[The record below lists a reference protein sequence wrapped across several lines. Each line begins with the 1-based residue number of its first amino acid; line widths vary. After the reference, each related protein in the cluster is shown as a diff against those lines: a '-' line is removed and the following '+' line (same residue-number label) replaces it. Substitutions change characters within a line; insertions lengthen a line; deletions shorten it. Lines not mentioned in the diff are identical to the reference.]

1 MADTNRATIEL
12 RFADGDPITTWETF
26 TLRQNYIDPLDDFQL
41 TVSNPAPAKRDSYL
55 SRLSK
60 GERVTLWANG
70 AQQAT
75 CEIVTVSGKISRTDG
90 WTLSIGA
97 KSTLHAAFQGG
108 ADPHYGK
115 NLTADTPV
123 RDVIL
128 DVLGP
133 YGFNSI
139 VLDTASDV
147 GAISGKSLQ
156 GRAPAVALN
165 EVKLKDFQ
173 TPNKGDMSAYQYCAS
188 LFTRFGLVLRTDR
201 QGELLLGV
209 PDFDQAAAYTVEQD
223 RFRFYDGDLMI
234 GEIGWTDTNDGQHS
248 HYVVRGGK
256 DESATATSATSPTAG
271 VIVPGYSVPSGA
283 PFSKVSL
290 EELRPGRHLYRSARS
305 PYKPKFWRD
314 EKSLEVARA
323 LSFARS
329 MSAQRGA
336 SGFQVKCTVD
346 GLVSRTKRIWTVDTV
361 GRVVVGD
368 IGLDEN
374 MWLLETVKSGARN
387 GGQHTELTWIPLH
400 SLDLRSS

>member
-1 MADTNRATIEL
+1 MGVTNRARIEL
-12 RFADGDPITTWETF
+12 RFADGNPIDTWETF
-26 TLRQNYIDPLDDFQL
+26 SLRQNYIDPLDDFQL

-55 SRLSK
+55 SRLRK

-70 AQQAT
+70 TQQAT
-75 CEIVTVSGKISRTDG
+75 CEIVTVNGKTSRTDG
-90 WTLSIGA
+90 WTLTINA
-97 KSTLHAAFQGG
+97 KSTLHAAFAGG
-108 ADPHYGK
+108 ADPNYGK
-115 NLTADTPV
+115 NLEADTPV

-133 YGFNSI
+133 YGFDSI
-139 VLDTASDV
+139 VFDTSADV
-147 GAISGKSLQ
+147 GAISGKNLQ

-165 EVKLKDFQ
+165 DIKLKDFQ
-173 TPNKGDMSAYQYCAS
+173 SPNKGDMSAYQYCAS

-201 QGELLLGV
+201 EGKLLLGQ
-209 PDFDQAAAYTVEQD
+209 PDFEQAAAYTVEQD
-223 RFRFYDGDLMI
+223 RFRFYDGDLMMGDI
-234 GEIGWTDTNDGQHS
+234 NWTDTNDGQHS

-256 DESATATSATSPTAG
+256 NESPSATSATSPVAG
-271 VIVPGYSVPSGA
+271 VIVPDYSLPDDA
-283 PFSKVSL
+283 PFAKVSL
-290 EELRPGRHLYRSARS
+290 EALKPGRHLYRSTAS

-329 MSAQRGA
+329 MAAQRGS

-346 GLVSRTKRIWTVDTV
+346 GLLSRTQRIWAIDTI

-374 MWLLETVKSGARN
+374 MWLLETTKHGSRQ
-387 GGQHTELTWIPLH
+387 GGQHTELTWVPLH
-400 SLDLRSS
+400 SLDLRST